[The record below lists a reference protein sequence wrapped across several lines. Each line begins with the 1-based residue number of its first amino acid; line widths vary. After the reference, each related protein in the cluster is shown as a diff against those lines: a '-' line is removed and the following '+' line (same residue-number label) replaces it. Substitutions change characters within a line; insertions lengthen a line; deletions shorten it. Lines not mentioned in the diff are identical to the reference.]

1 MNPGSAAAVA
11 LCVVGGLGGAV
22 QAAVMGRFGDRIGT
36 LEAVA
41 FSTLGTAVIALALL
55 AVSRRSVAGYV
66 EGAHSP
72 VWMWSAAAMSALIVF
87 GLTFAS
93 PRIGTTATIG
103 ILVAGNLVMAA
114 LIDQYGWF
122 GLDKIALTW
131 PRVLGAVLLAVG
143 AALTLWRR

>member
-11 LCVVGGLGGAV
+11 VCVAGGLGGAI

-41 FSTLGTAVIALALL
+41 FSTLATAVIAAALL
-55 AVSRRSVAGYV
+55 VVARQSVAGYA
-66 EGAHSP
+66 EAIRSP
-72 VWMWSAAAMSALIVF
+72 AWMWSAAAMSALIVF
-87 GLTFAS
+87 GLTFAA

-122 GLDKIALTW
+122 GLDRIPLTW

>member
-1 MNPGSAAAVA
+1 MSPGSAAAVA

-36 LEAVA
+36 AEAVA
-41 FSTLGTAVIALALL
+41 FSALGTAVIALVLL
-55 AVSRRSVAGYV
+55 VVSRQSLAGYA
-66 EGAHSP
+66 EGVRSP

-87 GLTFAS
+87 GLTFAA

-122 GLDKIALTW
+122 GLDRIPLTW
-131 PRVLGAVLLAVG
+131 PRVLGALLLAVG
-143 AALTLWRR
+143 AGLTLWRR

>member
-11 LCVVGGLGGAV
+11 VCVLGGLGGAI

-36 LEAVA
+36 IEAVA
-41 FSTLGTAVIALALL
+41 FSTLATAVIALLLL
-55 AVSRRSVAGYV
+55 AVTRQSVEGYV
-66 EGAHSP
+66 EAARSP

-122 GLDKIALTW
+122 GLDRIPLTW